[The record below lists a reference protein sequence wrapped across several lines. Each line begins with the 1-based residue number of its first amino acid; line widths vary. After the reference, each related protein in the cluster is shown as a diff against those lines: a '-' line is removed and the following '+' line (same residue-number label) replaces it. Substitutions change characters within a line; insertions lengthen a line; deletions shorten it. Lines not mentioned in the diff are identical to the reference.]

1 MCVREWPKGDAGG
14 QRGLRHVLAET
25 IPMNPPPTTVCSR
38 CSACPIHGACAFES
52 QFHKARWRVKVL
64 YCRCSCLAVSAAS
77 AVKRYLVL
85 VVAIIVGRF
94 WSANLFAL
102 EFDLPYARLAPA
114 ADIIGDLDEMQDI
127 LLSGYQHAIRV
138 LRLHKIHT

>member
-1 MCVREWPKGDAGG
+1 
-14 QRGLRHVLAET
+14 
-25 IPMNPPPTTVCSR
+25 
-38 CSACPIHGACAFES
+38 
-52 QFHKARWRVKVL
+52 VL

-94 WSANLFAL
+94 WSADLFAL
-102 EFDLPYARLAPA
+102 DFDFPYARLAPA
-114 ADIIGDLDEMQDI
+114 ADVIRDLDEMQDI

-138 LRLHKIHT
+138 SRLHKIRT